1 MAAPPPR
8 HPPPPRQPGRLGW
21 IAAALAGAS
30 AAAAAL
36 IVFGPIETVPGPAP
50 SDPSPTPT
58 APTDPPARSAAELN
72 AALQGSSG
80 TPKGS
85 SGTPKGTDPAAGPI
99 PWETLTKRCFED
111 VARNKPSEMLRLV
124 DSTGFV
130 PKATEAETRLGFA
143 WDQAVRLSL
152 QPVGGGAAVA
162 IECFFQKGV
171 LAGKGRG

>member
-1 MAAPPPR
+1 MAPPPPR
-8 HPPPPRQPGRLGW
+8 HQPPRHQPGRIWW
-21 IAAALAGAS
+21 IAATLAGAS

-36 IVFGPIETVPGPAP
+36 IVFGPIETAPGPAP
-50 SDPSPTPT
+50 SEPSPTAT
-58 APTDPPARSAAELN
+58 APTAPPARSAAELS

-80 TPKGS
+80 TPKGRA
-85 SGTPKGTDPAAGPI
+85 PAPGPI

-111 VARNKPSEMLRLV
+111 VARSKPSQTLRLV

-130 PKATEAETRLGFA
+130 PKAAEAETRLGFA

-152 QPVGGGAAVA
+152 QPVEGGTAVG
-162 IECFFQKGV
+162 IECYFQNGV